1 MQYVYI
7 GVTNG
12 FVSVRATPV
21 RHTYPLCR
29 QWPYKTNISQN
40 LTITCRPN
48 TPPGRHLIVQQPING
63 PGSLTMCEIQIFGK
77 KLKQGEFQIFITY
90 IQTT

>member
-7 GVTNG
+7 GVTNE
-12 FVSVRATPV
+12 FIENSLTPV
-21 RHTYPLCR
+21 RHNYPLCR

-48 TPPGRHLIVQQPING
+48 TPPGRYVIVQQPIDG
-63 PGSLTMCEIQIFGK
+63 PGMLTICEIQIFGK
-77 KLKQGEFQIFITY
+77 KLQQGYFQIIVTND
-90 IQTT
+90 